1 MRSAEHRG
9 VRVAVPGGGAALP
22 AGGSGSPRSR
32 AELGGGGGGVCVG
45 GELGNPL
52 RPRGAEI
59 PWERRARTHGIPHCI
74 LHRCSPGVRFC
85 AARGIAACW
94 RRGGAPAASPQEG
107 VLLNC
112 RSIQIKMVSVENSL
126 IKPKGNKAAL
136 RRLLL
141 QDGAG
146 SAGCNLGSAGV
157 GGRAACMWCPP
168 STAERKRSS
177 VWLLVNAVEVANGNP
192 FPAPQTSQRDYC
204 HSGVWERRWRLPSML
219 PGLGGGCKWRMSQE
233 LCMFSAR

>member
-1 MRSAEHRG
+1 MG
-9 VRVAVPGGGAALP
+9 
-22 AGGSGSPRSR
+22 
-32 AELGGGGGGVCVG
+32 G

-52 RPRGAEI
+52 RLRGAEI

-74 LHRCSPGVRFC
+74 PHRCSPGVRFC

-141 QDGAG
+141 QDGVG

-177 VWLLVNAVEVANGNP
+177 VWLLVNAVGVANGNP